1 MKVQGQISEN
11 LKWALQFSR
20 FVFRFTNL
28 AYRTLKRYRDLADL
42 YLQVLEGRET
52 YQGFVVRVKERMRD
66 LLGGK
71 ISEKIKRAM
80 AGV

>member
-1 MKVQGQISEN
+1 
-11 LKWALQFSR
+11 
-20 FVFRFTNL
+20 
-28 AYRTLKRYRDLADL
+28 L

-52 YQGFVVRVKERMRD
+52 YQGFMVRVKERMRD

-71 ISEKIKRAM
+71 LSERIKRAM